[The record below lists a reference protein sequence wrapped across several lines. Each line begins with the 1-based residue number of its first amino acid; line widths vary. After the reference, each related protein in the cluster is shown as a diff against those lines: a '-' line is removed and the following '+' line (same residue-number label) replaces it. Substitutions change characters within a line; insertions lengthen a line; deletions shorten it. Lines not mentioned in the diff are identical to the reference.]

1 MGVDDSSDGDGG
13 NSGGYRGGDGRLPPG
28 RDQFNS
34 ANMVTGGYERTG
46 IKSLIWV
53 INVYEFDPGP
63 RGRSR

>member
-13 NSGGYRGGDGRLPPG
+13 NSGGYRGDDGRSPPG

-46 IKSLIWV
+46 IKSLIWG
-53 INVYEFDPGP
+53 INVCELYPGP
-63 RGRSR
+63 GGRP